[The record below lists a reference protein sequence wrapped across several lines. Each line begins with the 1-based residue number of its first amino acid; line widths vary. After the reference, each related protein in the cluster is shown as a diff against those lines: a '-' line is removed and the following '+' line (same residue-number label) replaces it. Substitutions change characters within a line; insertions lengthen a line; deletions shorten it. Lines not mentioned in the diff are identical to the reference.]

1 MPRLRTLVLTFGLAL
16 GFALGPASPALADA
30 LVVVEVRG
38 PDGTVRDGQVT
49 LRPASGGAPH
59 SCQTANGTCRI
70 ADVPGGR
77 YVVEF
82 APASG
87 EAPPTRTAMIPPEG
101 TVTLHVAAR

>member
-1 MPRLRTLVLTFGLAL
+1 MLRLRTLLLVLTFGLGL
-16 GFALGPASPALADA
+16 TSSALADA

-38 PDGTVRDGQVT
+38 PDGSPVADGVVT
-49 LRPASGGAPH
+49 LRPSAGGAPH
-59 SCQTANGTCRI
+59 SCRTNAAGTCRI

-87 EAPPTRTAMIPPEG
+87 EAPAPRTAMIPPDG
-101 TVTLHVAAR
+101 TVNLHVAAR

>member
-1 MPRLRTLVLTFGLAL
+1 MPRLRTLVLSLGLAL
-16 GFALGPASPALADA
+16 GFALGPASPAFADA

-59 SCQTANGTCRI
+59 SCQTTHGTCRI
-70 ADVPGGR
+70 TDVPGGR

-87 EAPPTRTAMIPPEG
+87 EAPPTRTAMIPPDG

>member
-1 MPRLRTLVLTFGLAL
+1 MPRLRTLVLTLGLAF
-16 GFALGPASPALADA
+16 GFAAPALADA

-49 LRPASGGAPH
+49 LRPASGGDPRV
-59 SCQTANGTCRI
+59 CQTTNGSCRI
-70 ADVPGGR
+70 PDVPGGR

-87 EAPPTRTAMIPPEG
+87 DAPPTRTAMIPPDG
-101 TVTLHVAAR
+101 TVNLHVAAR

>member
-16 GFALGPASPALADA
+16 GFALGPASPAFADA

-38 PDGTVRDGQVT
+38 PDGTVREGQVT
-49 LRPASGGAPH
+49 LRPASGGAAH

-70 ADVPGGR
+70 TDVPGGR
-77 YVVEF
+77 YAVEF
-82 APASG
+82 TPASG